1 MMYVYMYLGG
11 ALPVNSSVGI
21 DRGEVGRGLAVARV
35 NMPLCTGT
43 QRQEREIGKR
53 DGEYRLCPFCD
64 CLHLPSDRKRECSL
78 TKHE

>member
-35 NMPLCTGT
+35 NMPLRTGRGG
-43 QRQEREIGKR
+43 RQGREVENIACVHFVTVYT
-53 DGEYRLCPFCD
+53 YRPTG
-64 CLHLPSDRKRECSL
+64 RESVR
-78 TKHE
+78 